1 MYPRPRKPLAGKH
14 GFHVHEKGDCPAAM
28 KDGKMEPGGAAGAHY
43 DPAGKKLAAALAWI
57 TKMTGGIASRPSRC
71 LPMASD

>member
-1 MYPRPRKPLAGKH
+1 
-14 GFHVHEKGDCPAAM
+14 
-28 KDGKMEPGGAAGAHY
+28 MEPGGAAGAHY

-71 LPMASD
+71 LPMASDGFQSEVPPWSLADRQWQRCFRP